1 MSCVLCD
8 APESVGTI
16 VFDDGRVI
24 VLLHD
29 DWAVAG
35 HALVIARQH
44 VQNASDLDPVDAAHF
59 WEIYARA
66 ERAVLAAANAERAM
80 MLKLGIQ
87 VPHLH
92 VHIYP
97 VAATAG
103 RAAVFDAFD
112 GKPESTLTEAQREAF
127 VDSVRRKFGTSE

>member
-1 MSCVLCD
+1 MPCILCD
-8 APESVGTI
+8 APESVGPI
-16 VFDDGRVI
+16 VFDDERVL

-35 HALVIARQH
+35 HALVVARQH

-59 WEIYARA
+59 WDVYARA
-66 ERAVLAAANAERAM
+66 ERAVLAASKCERAM
-80 MLKLGIQ
+80 MLKLGIV

-97 VAATAG
+97 FAAAAD
-103 RAAVFDAFD
+103 RAAVFAAFD
-112 GKPESTLTEAQREAF
+112 GTTRAELSETQRKEFVEA
-127 VDSVRRKFGTSE
+127 VRKSLA

>member
-8 APESVGTI
+8 APESIGTI
-16 VFDDGRVI
+16 VFDDDRVV

-44 VQNASDLDPVDAAHF
+44 VQNASDLDPIDAMYF
-59 WEIYARA
+59 WEVYARA
-66 ERAVLAAANAERAM
+66 ERAVLAAAGVGRAM

-97 VAATAG
+97 VAATAS
-103 RAAVFDAFD
+103 RAEVFAAFD
-112 GKPESTLTEAQREAF
+112 GKARAELSETQRETY
-127 VDSVRRKFGTSE
+127 VDARPRAVT

>member
-1 MSCVLCD
+1 VSCVLCD
-8 APESVGTI
+8 EPASAGTI
-16 VFDDGRVI
+16 VFDDGRVV

-35 HALVIARQH
+35 HALVIAKPH
-44 VQNASDLDPVDAAHF
+44 VQNVSDLEPADAAHF
-59 WEIYARA
+59 WEVYALA
-66 ERAVLAAANAERAM
+66 ERAVLAAAGVDRAM

-97 VAATAG
+97 VAASAS
-103 RAAVFDAFD
+103 RATVFEAFD
-112 GKPESTLTEAQREAF
+112 GRSKAELSDAQREAF
-127 VDSVRRKFGTSE
+127 VEAVQRALRRS

>member
-1 MSCVLCD
+1 MSCVLCE
-8 APESVGTI
+8 APGSVGTI
-16 VFDDGRVI
+16 VFEDDRVI

-44 VQNASDLDPVDAAHF
+44 VQNASDLEPADAAHF
-59 WEIYARA
+59 WEVYGRA

-87 VPHLH
+87 APHLH
-92 VHIYP
+92 LHIYP
-97 VAATAG
+97 V
-103 RAAVFDAFD
+103 
-112 GKPESTLTEAQREAF
+112 S
-127 VDSVRRKFGTSE
+127 

>member
-1 MSCVLCD
+1 MSCVLCE
-8 APESVGTI
+8 APASVGTI
-16 VFDDGRVI
+16 VFEDDRVI

-44 VQNASDLDPVDAAHF
+44 VENASDLGSEDAAHF
-59 WEIYARA
+59 WEIYSRA
-66 ERAVLAAANAERAM
+66 ERAALAAAGVERAM

-87 VPHLH
+87 VQHLH

-97 VAATAG
+97 VAATAN

-112 GKPESTLTEAQREAF
+112 GKAQAELTREQRETFAG
-127 VDSVRRKFGTSE
+127 SVRRSLAPG